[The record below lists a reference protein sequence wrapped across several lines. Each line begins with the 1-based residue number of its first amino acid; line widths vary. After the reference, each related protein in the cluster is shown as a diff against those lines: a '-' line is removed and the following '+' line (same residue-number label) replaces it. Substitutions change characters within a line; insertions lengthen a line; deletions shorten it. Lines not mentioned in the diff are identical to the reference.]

1 MNNKG
6 VSLIAL
12 TITIIIMI
20 ILISIV
26 MTSSEEVK
34 KTQTCEFGNH
44 HYVCAKCGKELNEK

>member
-6 VSLIAL
+6 VSLFAL

-20 ILISIV
+20 IL
-26 MTSSEEVK
+26 TSVVITSEEVK

-44 HYVCAKCGKELNEK
+44 HYVCAKCGKELIEK